1 VRRFEMTRKALL
13 VLAVLVSVGLAASV
27 VKTSVFFKD
36 GSRNQL
42 LSGGSAV
49 CTTQAISI
57 TTTPFL
63 SLFFNTYVDT
73 SVADSAQ
80 FNVTYQWGS
89 DSSHFAYGIDTVKI
103 GCYSDVGDTMRSLS
117 RRYGEE
123 FYPRVATH
131 IRFLFSA
138 TTNNSDSAYIDS
150 IFLVGQTIN

>member
-1 VRRFEMTRKALL
+1 MMRKALL
-13 VLAVLVSVGLAASV
+13 VLAVLVGVGLAASV

-49 CTTQAISI
+49 CTTQAISV
-57 TTTPFL
+57 TTQPFV
-63 SLFFNTYVDT
+63 SLFFNTYTLGV
-73 SVADSAQ
+73 SDSAR
-80 FNVTYQWGS
+80 FNVTFQWGS
-89 DSSHFAYGIDTVKI
+89 DSSHFANGIDTVKV

-138 TTNNSDSAYIDS
+138 IADNSDSAYIDS